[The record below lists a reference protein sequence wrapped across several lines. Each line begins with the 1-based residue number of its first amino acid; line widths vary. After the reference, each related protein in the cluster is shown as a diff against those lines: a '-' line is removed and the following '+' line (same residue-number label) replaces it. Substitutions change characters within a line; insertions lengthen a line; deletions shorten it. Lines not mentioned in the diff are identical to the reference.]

1 MKKVARAVL
10 SVLFVTLVDAP
21 YHLENK
27 HIIIIIII
35 EWILLQLTLF
45 PRGCRFPSLPG
56 GGYLIPPLGNQ
67 GRSCFRP
74 HVAKSYFETYKSY
87 DHMQNFRP
95 LSQKFSEISRF
106 EKFEFLRFC
115 LTLTHRNCHNSLNF

>member
-35 EWILLQLTLF
+35 RYLSALTYYNVYFLL
-45 PRGCRFPSLPG
+45 
-56 GGYLIPPLGNQ
+56 
-67 GRSCFRP
+67 
-74 HVAKSYFETYKSY
+74 E
-87 DHMQNFRP
+87 
-95 LSQKFSEISRF
+95 
-106 EKFEFLRFC
+106 
-115 LTLTHRNCHNSLNF
+115 